1 MEEGV
6 AATENPT
13 VTMAVPEAAANEG
26 QPAEGSS
33 VPMAVPEEA
42 AVMDQHFEGS
52 TVPMV
57 VPEESAGA
65 GQRAEGV
72 TMPMVAPE
80 KAAEDSTVSMVAVPE
95 EAAVMDQHFEGSTVP
110 MVVPE
115 EAVGAD
121 HRAEGVT
128 VPMVVPEKAD
138 EDSTVSMVV
147 PEKATDVDQHVEG
160 STVSMVVTEETADVD
175 QHGEG
180 STVSMV
186 VTQEA
191 VDADQHGES
200 STVSMVLTQEAVDVG
215 QRGEGST
222 VPMVMQEEAVITD
235 QHIEGVRVP
244 MVVPEAAADADHH
257 IEDANTQYKHGDTD
271 GIINVTPEEMRA
283 IIEVIAETGK
293 FWHEWSFLKR
303 LLSLQLMQVLGEYS
317 EIQMVIREDGQQQN
331 SLSAETHSEL
341 FSQLNDA
348 LLRFEEGPPFTLQR
362 LCEILLDP
370 KGTYK
375 KLPKLALALEKTL
388 LVTSTITKCTD
399 PYPAAHGPNSEATA
413 ITEITDP
420 VDAEPEKLPEYPA
433 AVSNGTQHAGG
444 DGDEE
449 MADAEAGAGPG
460 SHDDVEMQ
468 EEKPDHQMAGVNSH
482 TSSGVAAACR
492 TVGGSEQS
500 LEPQS

>member
-1 MEEGV
+1 MKEGV
-6 AATENPT
+6 AAAENPT
-13 VTMAVPEAAANEG
+13 VTMAVPEVAANEG
-26 QPAEGSS
+26 QHAEGSS
-33 VPMAVPEEA
+33 VPMAMPEES
-42 AVMDQHFEGS
+42 AVVDQHFEGS
-52 TVPMV
+52 TVPMA
-57 VPEESAGA
+57 VPAEAAGA
-65 GQRAEGV
+65 DQRAEGV
-72 TMPMVAPE
+72 TVPMVAPEKASDDSTVSMAVVQEEAAVIDQHFEGSTVPMAVPEEAVGADQRAEGVTVPAPE
-80 KAAEDSTVSMVAVPE
+80 KAAEDSTVSMV
-95 EAAVMDQHFEGSTVP
+95 
-110 MVVPE
+110 
-115 EAVGAD
+115 
-121 HRAEGVT
+121 
-128 VPMVVPEKAD
+128 VPEKAAD
-138 EDSTVSMVV
+138 
-147 PEKATDVDQHVEG
+147 ADQHLEG
-160 STVSMVVTEETADVD
+160 STVSMVVTEEAVDVD
-175 QHGEG
+175 QRGEG
-180 STVSMV
+180 LTVSMV

-200 STVSMVLTQEAVDVG
+200 STVSMVVTQEAVDVG
-215 QRGEGST
+215 QHGEGST

-244 MVVPEAAADADHH
+244 LVVPEAAADADHH

-271 GIINVTPEEMRA
+271 GIINVTPGEMRG

-317 EIQMVIREDGQQQN
+317 EVQMVMREDGQQQN
-331 SLSAETHSEL
+331 SLSAEAHSEL

-375 KLPKLALALEKTL
+375 KLSKLALALEKTL

-399 PYPAAHGPNSEATA
+399 PYPVAHGRNSEATA

-420 VDAEPEKLPEYPA
+420 VDAKPEKLPEHPA
-433 AVSNGTQHAGG
+433 AVSNGTEHAGG

-449 MADAEAGAGPG
+449 MADAEAEAGPG

-468 EEKPDHQMAGVNSH
+468 EEKPDHHMAGVDSH
-482 TSSGVAAACR
+482 TSSGVATTCG
-492 TVGGSEQS
+492 TVGGSEQP

>member
-1 MEEGV
+1 M
-6 AATENPT
+6 AATGNPT
-13 VTMAVPEAAANEG
+13 VTMAVPEVAANEG
-26 QPAEGSS
+26 QHAEGS
-33 VPMAVPEEA
+33 PEEA
-42 AVMDQHFEGS
+42 AVVDQHFEGS
-52 TVPMV
+52 TMPMAAR
-57 VPEESAGA
+57 EEAAGA

-72 TMPMVAPE
+72 TVPMVAPE
-80 KAAEDSTVSMVAVPE
+80 KASDDSTVSMVAVPE
-95 EAAVMDQHFEGSTVP
+95 ETAVIDQHFEGSTVP
-110 MVVPE
+110 MAVPE

-121 HRAEGVT
+121 QRAEGVT
-128 VPMVVPEKAD
+128 VPAPEKAA
-138 EDSTVSMVV
+138 EDSAVSMVV
-147 PEKATDVDQHVEG
+147 PEKATDADQHLEG
-160 STVSMVVTEETADVD
+160 STVSMVVTEEAVHVD
-175 QHGEG
+175 QRGEG

-186 VTQEA
+186 VTHEA
-191 VDADQHGES
+191 ADADQHGES
-200 STVSMVLTQEAVDVG
+200 
-215 QRGEGST
+215 ST

-271 GIINVTPEEMRA
+271 GIINVTPGEMRG

-317 EIQMVIREDGQQQN
+317 EVQMVMREDGQQQN
-331 SLSAETHSEL
+331 SLSAEAHSEL

-375 KLPKLALALEKTL
+375 KLSKLALALEKTL

-399 PYPAAHGPNSEATA
+399 PYPVAHGPNSEATA

-420 VDAEPEKLPEYPA
+420 VDAKPEKLPEHPA
-433 AVSNGTQHAGG
+433 AVSNGTEHAGG

-449 MADAEAGAGPG
+449 MADAEAEAGPG

-468 EEKPDHQMAGVNSH
+468 EEKPDHHMAGVDSH
-482 TSSGVAAACR
+482 TSSGVAATCG
-492 TVGGSEQS
+492 TVGSSEQS